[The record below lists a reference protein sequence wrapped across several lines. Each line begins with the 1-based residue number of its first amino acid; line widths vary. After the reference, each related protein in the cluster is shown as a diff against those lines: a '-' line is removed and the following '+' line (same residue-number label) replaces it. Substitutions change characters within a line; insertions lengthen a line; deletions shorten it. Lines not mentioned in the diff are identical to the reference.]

1 MEKQL
6 NLFGTVN
13 EATNTACFLGAV
25 SGSFINYLKTLPENS
40 GQLVDLK
47 HCNGILRC
55 YFMWFYTDEKI
66 DLKPIDN
73 INIITVHKRNFD
85 KILPV
90 F

>member
-1 MEKQL
+1 MSNAKEVQ
-6 NLFGTVN
+6 NQPSY
-13 EATNTACFLGAV
+13 LGAV
-25 SGSFINYLKTLPENS
+25 SGNSFINYLKTLPENS

-55 YFMWFYTDEKI
+55 YFMWFYTDDKI

-73 INIITVHKRNFD
+73 INIISVHKRNFD
-85 KILPV
+85 KIIPV

>member
-1 MEKQL
+1 MNTDKTSLE
-6 NLFGTVN
+6 N
-13 EATNTACFLGAV
+13 ENEPSCLADVG
-25 SGSFINYLKTLPENS
+25 GSFINYLKTLPENS

-55 YFMWFYTDEKI
+55 YFMWFYTYEKI

>member
-1 MEKQL
+1 MDTDKTSLE
-6 NLFGTVN
+6 N
-13 EATNTACFLGAV
+13 ENQPSCLGAV

-55 YFMWFYTDEKI
+55 YFMWFYADDKI

-73 INIITVHKRNFD
+73 INIITVNKRDFG

>member
-1 MEKQL
+1 M
-6 NLFGTVN
+6 N
-13 EATNTACFLGAV
+13 TNMSKETTTPASCQTAV

-47 HCNGILRC
+47 HCKGILRC
-55 YFMWFYTDEKI
+55 YFMWFYTDDKI

-73 INIITVHKRNFD
+73 INIIIVNKPDFN

>member
-1 MEKQL
+1 MNTDKTSLE
-6 NLFGTVN
+6 N
-13 EATNTACFLGAV
+13 ENQPPCLDAV

-55 YFMWFYTDEKI
+55 YFLWFYDDDKI

-73 INIITVHKRNFD
+73 IKIITVNKRDFD

>member
-1 MEKQL
+1 MNTDKTSLE
-6 NLFGTVN
+6 N
-13 EATNTACFLGAV
+13 ENEPSCLADVG
-25 SGSFINYLKTLPENS
+25 GSFINYLKTLPENS

-55 YFMWFYTDEKI
+55 YFMWFYSDEKI
-66 DLKPIDN
+66 DLKPIYN